1 MEKEY
6 RYREPKSVKEAWKRL
21 KHRIVPAILA
31 GLALSLLVFLLEYF
45 KIDKAYGLGTSAVI
59 FTSFASSIYIMFI
72 TPNARAARNSKFVKS
87 YALAGI
93 VGSLGG
99 LGLAVMPLYSVAAL
113 VIFSVSVLMII
124 TKSEH
129 PPAAAIAFAFVLF
142 RIGGIGIIIIA
153 SGVIIVVAL
162 RYLLEKTTFEIEREA
177 IKIKIRNKEKKLDM
191 LYTKKPR
198 YKRGNKNGR

>member
-1 MEKEY
+1 MAREY

-21 KHRIVPAILA
+21 KHRIIPAILA
-31 GLALSLLVFLLEYF
+31 GLNLAILVFLLEYF
-45 KIDKAYGLGTSAVI
+45 NIDKAYGLGTSAVI

-72 TPNARAARNSKFVKS
+72 TPNSRAARNSKFVKS
-87 YALAGI
+87 YIIAGI
-93 VGSLGG
+93 VGTLGG
-99 LGLAVMPLYSVAAL
+99 LSLAVLPLYAVAAL

-142 RIGGIGIIIIA
+142 RMGYIGIIIIA
-153 SGVIIVVAL
+153 SGVVIVVTL

-177 IKIKIRNKEKKLDM
+177 LKVEIRKKEKRLDM
-191 LYTKKPR
+191 QYAKKPS
-198 YKRGNKNGR
+198 YKRRSKDER

>member
-31 GLALSLLVFLLEYF
+31 GLALALLVFLLQYF
-45 KIDKAYGLGTSAVI
+45 DIDKAYGLGTSAVI

-72 TPNARAARNSKFVKS
+72 TPNSRAAKNSKFVKS
-87 YALAGI
+87 YTIAGI
-93 VGSLGG
+93 VGSIGG
-99 LGLAVMPLYSVAAL
+99 LGLAVMPLYVVAAL
-113 VIFSVSVLMII
+113 VIFFVSVLMII

-142 RIGGIGIIIIA
+142 RIGVIGIIIIA
-153 SGVIIVVAL
+153 SGVIIVVTL
-162 RYLLEKTTFEIEREA
+162 RYLLEKTTFEVEREML
-177 IKIKIRNKEKKLDM
+177 KVSLREKQKSIGLQNS
-191 LYTKKPR
+191 KNAR
-198 YKRGNKNGR
+198 HKRRR